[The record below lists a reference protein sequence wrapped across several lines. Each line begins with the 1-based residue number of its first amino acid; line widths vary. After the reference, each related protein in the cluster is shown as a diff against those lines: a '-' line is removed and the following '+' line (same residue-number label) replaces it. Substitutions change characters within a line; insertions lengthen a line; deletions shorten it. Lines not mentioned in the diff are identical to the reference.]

1 MRRGKAAVPL
11 WSLRTGAPCS
21 HQRTWAEE
29 DGAQPYQCSC
39 RADERFG
46 AEGVNSDDTKA
57 FEKIVIGPCTLVRP
71 GFPARCISQ
80 IRVCGF
86 L

>member
-1 MRRGKAAVPL
+1 MGAAPSNVL
-11 WSLRTGAPCS
+11 AVRS
-21 HQRTWAEE
+21 
-29 DGAQPYQCSC
+29 
-39 RADERFG
+39 
-46 AEGVNSDDTKA
+46 EGLLLKGSTLVRYGVKA